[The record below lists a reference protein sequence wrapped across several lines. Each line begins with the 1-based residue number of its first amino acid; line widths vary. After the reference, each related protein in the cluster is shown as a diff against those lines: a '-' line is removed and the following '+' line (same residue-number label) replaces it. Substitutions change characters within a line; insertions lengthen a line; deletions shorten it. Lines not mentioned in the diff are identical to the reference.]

1 MRPPNTRSPVDAPR
15 RPAGAPAARGERL
28 APSARPAKIRPWHLE
43 RLAIV
48 YVRQSSPH
56 QVLLHKESAEVQ
68 ARLRDLAIAWGW
80 PPERVIVVTDDQ
92 GQSGTTTEGRSGFT
106 RIMTE
111 VNLNHVGILL
121 GFQVSRLSRANSDWY
136 HLLERC
142 AVFHTLLADQDGIYD
157 PSLYNDRLLLGL
169 KGTMSEAELHFLRQR
184 LAEARLNK
192 ARRGELFTVVR
203 TGYVRLPGD
212 RVALDPD
219 EQVQHVVRLIFD
231 QFDELGTVGALH
243 RYLVRQDI
251 KLGMRVQGGPD
262 AGRLQWHPPIRA
274 TLYTIL
280 CNPIYAGC
288 YVYGFSRSDPQRK
301 KPGVPHSG
309 RVRVD
314 PSEWAVMIPD
324 KVPAYITWD
333 RYLANQ
339 KRLADHR
346 CLPRSPG
353 APRGGPSLL
362 SGLVYGGR
370 CGRRMQVGYHASSVP
385 VQYVCNTRHVE
396 RGEPWCQSLAGG
408 PIEALVTEEVLHAL
422 EPAKLELSLEA
433 VADLDREHRRQ
444 DEHWQRRLERA
455 RIEAERAARQYHTVE
470 PENRLVA
477 RELERRWEQALAEQR
492 DLQEQYDRSLA
503 EIPRPATDA
512 DRRRIEAL
520 AADLPEMWHGPG
532 ATIQDRK
539 TIVRCLVERVT
550 VAIRGQTEWVD
561 ATIRWFGGLETR
573 YEVRRPVQK
582 YEQLSNYKALRDRV
596 VELREGGATCAQ
608 IAKRL
613 NEEGFRPPR
622 IATEFNRFVVDQ
634 FLTRL
639 GRLGPRAIQRIKGEE
654 LRRHEW
660 RLSDLA
666 RELGM
671 AVNTLRGWQH
681 RGWVL
686 GRKSA
691 AIQGSWILWADDR
704 ELDRLRRLRAW
715 HRGGYEQR
723 CPPELTTPR
732 CPDQG
737 GHDRDTNASG
747 HPGDGPVIS
756 KRRAHD

>member
-1 MRPPNTRSPVDAPR
+1 MRPPETLSPVAAPHRLSGPPAPR
-15 RPAGAPAARGERL
+15 AEL
-28 APSARPAKIRPWHLE
+28 LESSARPAKIQRWHLE

-56 QVLLHKESAEVQ
+56 QVLFNKESADVQ
-68 ARLRDLAIAWGW
+68 AKLRDLAIAWGW
-80 PPERVIVVTDDQ
+80 PPDRVIIRTGDQ
-92 GQSGTTTEGRSGFT
+92 AQSGTSTEGRNDFT
-106 RIMTE
+106 WIMTE
-111 VNLNHVGILL
+111 VNLNHVGILF

-142 AVFHTLLADQDGIYD
+142 AVFHTLLADLDGVYD
-157 PSLYNDRLLLGL
+157 PTEYNDRLLLGM
-169 KGTMSEAELHFLRQR
+169 KGTMSEAELHFMRQR

-192 ARRGELFTVVR
+192 ARRGELFTSVR
-203 TGYVRLPGD
+203 TGYVRIPGD

-231 QFDELGTVGALH
+231 KFDELGTVGALH

-262 AGRLQWHPPIRA
+262 AGNLEWHPPIRA

-288 YVYGFSRSDPQRK
+288 YVYGFSRTDPQRK

-314 PSEWAVMIPD
+314 PSEWEVMIPD

-346 CLPRSPG
+346 CLPSSPG

-362 SGLVYGGR
+362 SGLVYCGR
-370 CGRRMQVGYHASSVP
+370 CGRRMQVSYHASSTP

-396 RGEPWCQSLAGG
+396 RGEPWCQSLAGA
-408 PIEALVTEEVLHAL
+408 PVEALVTEEVLHAL
-422 EPAKLELSLEA
+422 EPAKLELSLQA
-433 VADLDREHRRQ
+433 VADLEREHRRQ

-455 RIEAERAARQYHTVE
+455 GIEAERAARQYHAVE

-492 DLQEQYDRSLA
+492 DLREQYDRFLA
-503 EIPRPATDA
+503 ETPGPATEA
-512 DRRRIEAL
+512 DRERIAAL

-532 ATIQDRK
+532 ATIEDRK
-539 TIVRCLVERVT
+539 TIVRGLVERVT

-573 YEVRRPVQK
+573 YELRRPVQK

-608 IAKRL
+608 IAERL

-622 IATEFNRFVVDQ
+622 IATEFNRFAVDQ

-639 GRLGPRAIQRIKGEE
+639 GRLGPRAIQRIQGEE

-691 AIQGSWILWADDR
+691 AIQGAWILWADDQ

-715 HRGGYEQR
+715 HRGGYDQQR
-723 CPPELTTPR
+723 PPELTTPR
-732 CPDQG
+732 GPDRG
-737 GHDRDTNASG
+737 GRNRAAKASR
-747 HPGDGPVIS
+747 H
-756 KRRAHD
+756 

>member
-1 MRPPNTRSPVDAPR
+1 VPVPESLGSP
-15 RPAGAPAARGERL
+15 
-28 APSARPAKIRPWHLE
+28 ARPAKIQPWHLE

-56 QVLLHKESAEVQ
+56 QVLVHKESAQVQ
-68 ARLRDLAIAWGW
+68 AKLRDLAIAWGW
-80 PPERVIVVTDDQ
+80 APDRVLVRTGDQ
-92 GQSGTTTEGRSGFT
+92 AQSGTSTEGRNDFT
-106 RIMTE
+106 EIMTE
-111 VNLNHVGILL
+111 VNLNHVGILF

-142 AVFHTLLADQDGIYD
+142 AVFHTLLADQDGVYD
-157 PSLYNDRLLLGL
+157 PTQYNDRLLLGM

-192 ARRGELFTVVR
+192 ARRGELFTGAR
-203 TGYVRLPGD
+203 TGYVRIPGD

-231 QFDELGTVGALH
+231 KFDELGTVGALH
-243 RYLVRQDI
+243 RYLVRQGI
-251 KLGMRVQGGPD
+251 KLGVRVQGGPD
-262 AGRLQWHPPIRA
+262 AGRLEWHTPIRA

-288 YVYGFSRSDPQRK
+288 YVYGFSRADPRRK

-314 PSEWAVMIPD
+314 PSEWEVMIPD

-346 CLPRSPG
+346 CLPSSPG

-362 SGLVYGGR
+362 SGLVYCGR
-370 CGRRMQVGYHASSVP
+370 CGRRMQVGYHARSAS

-408 PIEALVTEEVLHAL
+408 PIEALAIEEVLHAL
-422 EPAKLELSLEA
+422 EPAALELSLEA
-433 VADLDREHRRQ
+433 VADLEREHRRQ
-444 DEHWQRRLERA
+444 DEHWRQRLERA
-455 RIEAERAARQYHTVE
+455 RIEAERAARQYHAVE

-492 DLQEQYDRSLA
+492 DLQEQYDRFLA
-503 EIPRPATDA
+503 ETPGPATEA
-512 DRRRIEAL
+512 DRKRIAAL

-532 ATIQDRK
+532 ATIEDRK
-539 TIVRCLVERVT
+539 TIIRGLVERVT

-573 YEVRRPVQK
+573 YELRRPVQK

-608 IAKRL
+608 IAERL

-691 AIQGSWILWADDR
+691 AIQGAWILWADDQ
-704 ELDRLRRLRAW
+704 ELARLRRLRAW

-723 CPPELTTPR
+723 CPQELTTPR
-732 CPDQG
+732 GPDPG
-737 GHDRDTNASG
+737 GHDRATNASG
-747 HPGDGPVIS
+747 PSGDDPVLS
-756 KRRAHD
+756 KRRAHN